1 MKKIWITICL
11 AVTSLLAL
19 FSLAACGADYSEIAG
34 TYELQDITGTI
45 NNVTLKTNMYSYYRI
60 ILTKD
65 GKVTIQSK
73 RSSVDAEE
81 GEKKGT
87 FTYSAEK
94 ERLYITTKSGTN
106 TVTEEYTCTEGV
118 IIYKV
123 EENNKNYTITFA
135 IENDKG

>member
-11 AVTSLLAL
+11 AVTSLIAL

-34 TYELQDITGTI
+34 AYELQDITGTI
-45 NNVTLKTNMYSYYRI
+45 NNVTIKTNMYSYYRI

-73 RSSVDAEE
+73 RSSAEAEE
-81 GEKKGT
+81 VEKKGT

-94 ERLYITTKSGTN
+94 EKLYITTKSGTA
-106 TVTEEYTCTEGV
+106 TVTEEYTCTQGV

-123 EENNKNYTITFA
+123 EEHNRNYTITFA
-135 IENDKG
+135 NKADKE